1 MSHEGDLEH
10 DKAEKLTLVIEK
22 LLPYCAEDSEHDTLR
37 RIGAALATGS
47 KLVGENL
54 EGSTNF
60 SYRVYPSGDRHLS
73 IFVKIGFDYARW
85 NPDKSH
91 YDLDRIVTEYDML
104 RKFSDLL
111 GSSAPV
117 AEPYMC
123 LDIAPKIKMIV
134 AQWAPSHEVW
144 AHQFVRGEVDSRIM
158 RKLAQFLATVN
169 TQPYDD
175 RNLNDGIKESFRDLY
190 PIAKGAFAQII
201 ASNDNTQDE
210 FYNYATE
217 LGQERFDEI
226 IDALAIAYDRCDV
239 LLHGDTHAINIL
251 VEPISETGSF
261 GEKGEYFLCDWEMVH
276 IGDKGRDPGT
286 FYAWPILCAYFLAA
300 RGEKQKSYGILQS
313 MREFWDV
320 YTASLKE
327 NKSKFANDLVTV
339 LRSCLGWCGVYAFVA
354 NYLIGVQRSYMP
366 FHLVSKDASDRCLA
380 SIAIT
385 GVKCLERGFLSTDP
399 TLTMEELWKWFEDL
413 IFEQVESIAKSCDYS

>member
-1 MSHEGDLEH
+1 MSHEGDLQH
-10 DKAEKLTLVIEK
+10 DKAKKLELVIEK
-22 LLPYCAEDSEHDTLR
+22 LVPYCTGESEHDDLR
-37 RIGAALATGS
+37 RIGAALAAGS
-47 KLVGENL
+47 ELVGENL

-60 SYRVYPSGDRHLS
+60 SYRIYPSGDRHLS
-73 IFVKIGFDYARW
+73 VFVKIGFDYARW

-91 YDLDRIVTEYDML
+91 YDLDRIATEYDML
-104 RKFSDLL
+104 KKFSDLL

-117 AEPYMC
+117 AKPYLC

-144 AHQFVRGEVDSRIM
+144 AHQFVKGEVDIRIM

-175 RNLNDGIKESFRDLY
+175 RNLNDGIKESFRGLY

-201 ASNDNTQDE
+201 ASGGNPEDQ
-210 FYNYATE
+210 FYNYAME

-226 IDALAIAYDRCDV
+226 IDGLSTAYDRCDV

-251 VEPISETGSF
+251 VEPINEIGSF

-276 IGDKGRDPGT
+276 VGDKGRDPGT

-300 RGEKQKSYGILQS
+300 RGEKQKSSGILQA

-320 YTASLKE
+320 YTTNLKE
-327 NKSKFANDLVTV
+327 NKSEYADDLVTV
-339 LRSCLGWCGVYAFVA
+339 LLSCLGWCGVYAFVA
-354 NYLIGVQRSYMP
+354 NYLIGVQRNYMP
-366 FHLVSKDASDRCLA
+366 FHLVSKDASGRCLA
-380 SIAIT
+380 AVAVT
-385 GVKCLERGFLSTDP
+385 GVKCLERGFLGADP
-399 TLTMEELWKWFEDL
+399 TLTMEDLWKWFEDL
-413 IFEQVESIAKSCDYS
+413 IREQVEVIARGCGHS